1 MAGATD
7 NEQRE
12 ESMSVVDSDA
22 ERQTEPVQIIG
33 GAEATVR
40 VSKRPLQ
47 GQAGSMFFAA
57 VARAG
62 SGSGTPSTFPT
73 FTEGSAGGSLQKR
86 KP

>member
-40 VSKRPLQ
+40 VSKRQ

-62 SGSGTPSTFPT
+62 SGSGTPSTLPT